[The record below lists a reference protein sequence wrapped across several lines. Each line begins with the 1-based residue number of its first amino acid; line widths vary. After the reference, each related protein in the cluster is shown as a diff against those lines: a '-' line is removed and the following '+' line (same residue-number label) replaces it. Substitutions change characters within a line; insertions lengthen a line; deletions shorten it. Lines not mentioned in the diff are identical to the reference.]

1 MSHDLPPVGF
11 EPHDRKSPLT
21 APWEPIYRNAQGAWV
36 VLGVHICAAHTNSR
50 GLVHGGLVAAL
61 LDNAMGLACGK
72 ALQAESQQATNIVT
86 VSLGVE
92 YLGMA
97 EDRDA
102 AAVQILL
109 PARPYTTGPV
119 PPSTLAVRRSIPS
132 ARGNGH
138 RGCASRSVAQTFV
151 VTLRRWA
158 CAWVILPLHRVGSRG
173 GRPIVCR

>member
-36 VLGVHICAAHTNSR
+36 VLGVQICAAHTNSR

-72 ALQAESQQATNIVT
+72 ALQAESQQATSIVT

-97 EDRDA
+97 KLGQWLTFEPHF
-102 AAVQILL
+102 VK
-109 PARPYTTGPV
+109 TGRTMCFAEASAIADGV
-119 PPSTLAVRRSIPS
+119 II
-132 ARGNGH
+132 ARG
-138 RGCASRSVAQTFV
+138 RSTFR
-151 VTLRRWA
+151 TGFAR
-158 CAWVILPLHRVGSRG
+158 
-173 GRPIVCR
+173 